1 MELLILYFPL
11 MGSILSGLFGR
22 FIGIKGSQFIS
33 TFFLL
38 ITFILSIYSFTYSG
52 LYNSFTFFSLTP
64 WFSLDLFHVSFG
76 LIFDSVT
83 VIMLIV
89 VSSISFLVHFYSIEY
104 MSHDPHIPRFM
115 SYISLFTFFM
125 LILITGDNLIQVFIG
140 WEGVGICSYLL
151 INFWFTRIN
160 ANKSALQAILMNRIG
175 DLGVILAISSISFFF
190 GSVNFSII
198 NSIAPYLINDTI
210 LIGFNSFSLFN
221 IISFFLFI
229 GAIGK
234 SAQIFL
240 HTWLPSAMEGPTP
253 VSALIHAATMVT
265 AGVFLLIRFSVIL
278 EFSPLLLIFIT
289 IIGALTSLFAGSI
302 GLVQHDIKKV
312 IAYST
317 CSQLGYMFI
326 ACGLSNYATS
336 LYHLAN
342 HAFFKALLFLSAG
355 AIIHALND
363 EQDMRRY
370 GGLLPS
376 LPLSYSMFLIG
387 SFSLMGFPF
396 LTGFYSKDAILELSF
411 SHYSSHSFFSYW
423 IASLAAIFTAIYSL
437 RLLYLVFLSSPNYRK
452 SDLSS
457 ESGFFMSFPLILL
470 AFGSIFLGYLGRDL
484 FIGLGSNFWSNSIFF
499 SPSSLI
505 HSEFLPTFFKLL
517 PVLLSLSFGFF
528 LFFFYF
534 FNYIDIVKFQFS
546 PFIFPLFKFLSKK
559 WYFDK
564 LYNDIIG
571 SFTLMLAYN
580 ITFKII
586 DRGIIEILGP
596 VGISS
601 TISSSLSKLF
611 HFHSGHLYHYSLIF
625 LFSLFF
631 LLLAIPNSVVIL
643 SSFTSF
649 F

>member
-175 DLGVILAISSISFFF
+175 DLGVILAISSIAFFF

-289 IIGALTSLFAGSI
+289 ILGALTSLFAGSI

-611 HFHSGHLYHYSLIF
+611 LFHSGHLYHYSLIF